1 MNKHI
6 LIDLKKCKKQ
16 KKYILDIDE
25 EKVKLLSYICRV
37 TGAKVVLSSSWRS
50 DWKNGK
56 ENLKLKPSILLQEL
70 FDKYD
75 IDIIGITPQIPRSN
89 DIDEKYHSWR
99 ENEIKDYLSKHREIE
114 SFCVIDD
121 EEFDLQTLKDYLVK
135 TKFRD
140 VKNNM
145 GGLNEGHVKQA
156 IKILKKL

>member
-1 MNKHI
+1 MNKKVI
-6 LIDLKKCKKQ
+6 FLDIDGVLNCEQTYINRFKKMQETKN
-16 KKYILDIDE
+16 YILDIDE
-25 EKVKLLSYICRV
+25 EKVKLLSYICRI

-89 DIDEKYHSWR
+89 DVDEKYHSWR
-99 ENEIKDYLSKHREIE
+99 ENEIKDYL
-114 SFCVIDD
+114 
-121 EEFDLQTLKDYLVK
+121 VK

-140 VKNNM
+140 IKNNM

>member
-1 MNKHI
+1 MNKKVI
-6 LIDLKKCKKQ
+6 FLDIDGVLNCEQTYINRFKKMQETKN
-16 KKYILDIDE
+16 YILDIDE
-25 EKVKLLSYICRV
+25 EKVKLLSYICRI

-99 ENEIKDYLSKHREIE
+99 ENEIKDYL
-114 SFCVIDD
+114 
-121 EEFDLQTLKDYLVK
+121 VK

-140 VKNNM
+140 IKNNM